1 MPFLAFVA
9 LLLPLCLDRTEP
21 GSAGIAIEFLVVAAL
36 DLDVTAKT
44 IIFARFT
51 NHSSSSSSLHCWSPE
66 DLWQSHHYFLTP
78 RRLDGGGVLGRE
90 LRPAQLLHRERW
102 FAPLMEG
109 AASRASSFHAGELS
123 THHML
128 PSLLPPG
135 QEGASSDARSS
146 FLVGGSMTLDGMRPI
161 QLSLAHRREP
171 QVIFLVEADFRANR
185 PECAPATGLVP
196 A

>member
-1 MPFLAFVA
+1 LH
-9 LLLPLCLDRTEP
+9 
-21 GSAGIAIEFLVVAAL
+21 
-36 DLDVTAKT
+36 DLQ
-44 IIFARFT
+44 IILRRPR
-51 NHSSSSSSLHCWSPE
+51 HYCWSPE
-66 DLWQSHHYFLTP
+66 DLWLSHHYFLPP

-146 FLVGGSMTLDGMRPI
+146 FLVRGSMTLDGMNT
-161 QLSLAHRREP
+161 QLSPARRREP
-171 QVIFLVEADFRANR
+171 QVIFLKPISALTGRKL
-185 PECAPATGLVP
+185 PATGLVP